1 MSTAAQSGPHAEH
14 RDPTSEPPVPAVP
27 VPPAPV
33 PEAPPRASA
42 TAGLGS
48 VVLALAVVGA
58 ASLAADLTSPVFGA
72 ATGALLLLGAAAV
85 RALRRAGRTADRIF
99 AEELPRPGTG
109 PATLPG
115 PRTPSDAHHK
125 PTTRRTTP
133 TSRRRPGRT
142 RRPHRTAGRNGR

>member
-14 RDPTSEPPVPAVP
+14 RDPTSEPPVPAAP
-27 VPPAPV
+27 IPA
-33 PEAPPRASA
+33 APPRTSA

-58 ASLAADLTSPVFGA
+58 AFLVADLTSPVFGA

-99 AEELPRPGTG
+99 AEELPPPGTR
-109 PATLPG
+109 PASLPG
-115 PRTPSDAHHK
+115 PRTPSDARHE
-125 PTTRRTTP
+125 PTTRRSTP
-133 TSRRRPGRT
+133 ASRRRPGRA
-142 RRPHRTAGRNGR
+142 RRPHRAAGRNGR